1 MPYCPE
7 CSASVPQGVERC
19 PVCSAALVDTPTT
32 GENYPGPPE
41 IDVKALERLLAA
53 ALAPRYELLKLLGAG
68 GMGAVFLA
76 REVALKRLVAVKV
89 LAPLLAADPPARAR
103 FQREARAAA
112 ALSHPNVVRVY
123 AVGATRG
130 KVPYIVMQYVEGMA
144 LTEWMRHRGR
154 VPERDAR
161 RIIGEVASAL
171 AAAHARDLVHRDVK
185 PANVLIEAETGR
197 AFVADFGVSAALS
210 PAGRQ
215 ETKLT
220 ATGMIVGTPPYMSP
234 EQVAGDPVTPKC
246 DIYSLGVM
254 AYELLTGA
262 LPFTATTMAGWAA
275 AHLRDTP
282 EPLTKRR
289 SEVTPQLARAVQ
301 RCLAK
306 APDDRPAAADVARA
320 LLPSLDTEIR
330 WPPPGLGNLLGR
342 GASAARELLLTAAAG
357 LLVLVAL
364 AFTPDVLQVH
374 ERWLS
379 RFGSGLL
386 AGSAGTQ
393 PLPDSSQISFFI
405 WQSALILG
413 SAVFLLGVFYLAAVA
428 YWLRR
433 ATRYRA
439 VGWTWPTLLDVAV
452 DRDGRS
458 GALLAGGGELGFLDQ
473 FERHAIL
480 RARRRRVAWLL
491 AGALWLFLVLGLWIG
506 ASVLGLLSADGA
518 ASLAGPGALAFTLVP
533 LLACLIAADLATLVE
548 RRLLGPV
555 SAQQSVSVTP
565 VEVEEWYKSVPGGV
579 AGQPD
584 PRTYRRAAQIQGTAL
599 ATVLVAA
606 TAIAVGLGQVVL
618 SSIAAARFVQSA
630 APRAAVLHGMVRRLA
645 ATDPYAEAR
654 RLVAPYLPVPVSLPD
669 AAVRQLVR
677 QLFERDTLQPLPPAP
692 WVDPGLIGTGSRE
705 YVLHQAVRRAY
716 SRALPLETAALLDSV
731 SAHPTVQAFRA
742 LARASSVDLVG
753 ALLEGSSA
761 GMGGLNGASAALLLQ
776 AARLNTLGAI
786 ADLQRGDTAGAA
798 RRLGE
803 NAAVAEQLFRSPL
816 RARAA
821 YGLLRWEVLT
831 PLAALLEVEGW
842 TDEAGGLRATRDGL
856 VAALAA
862 PPRIGI
868 VGLAA
873 DAPHMPLFNGVIL
886 RSPLPE
892 GERIELLAAGW
903 AGLCAH
909 PAEILTGPARSR
921 TEGLLAVADSLG
933 SAHARDLVTLVGR
946 PWARPVTW
954 QKPSRGVVGA
964 LLDWGP
970 VGVATRIL
978 WCTSEERLA
987 R

>member
-1 MPYCPE
+1 MC
-7 CSASVPQGVERC
+7 G
-19 PVCSAALVDTPTT
+19 AALVDTPTT
-32 GENYPGPPE
+32 GEHVPGPPE
-41 IDVKALERLLAA
+41 IDVKALEKLLAA
-53 ALAPRYELLKLLGAG
+53 SLAPRYELLRLLGAG

-89 LAPLLAADPPARAR
+89 LAPVLAADAPARAR

-123 AVGATRG
+123 AVGATRT

-144 LTEWMRHRGR
+144 LTEWMRTRGR

-161 RIIGEVASAL
+161 RIIGEVAGAL
-171 AAAHARDLVHRDVK
+171 AASHARDLVHRDVK

-246 DIYSLGVM
+246 DIYSLGVL

-262 LPFTATTMAGWAA
+262 LPFTANTMAGWAA

-282 EPLTKRR
+282 EPVTKRR
-289 SEVTPQLARAVQ
+289 SELTPQLARVVQ
-301 RCLAK
+301 RCLSK
-306 APDDRPAAADVARA
+306 APSDRPPAAAVARA
-320 LLPSLDTEIR
+320 LLPSLETEIR
-330 WPPPGLGNLLGR
+330 WPPPGLGSLLGR
-342 GASAARELLLTAAAG
+342 GATAARELLLTAAAG

-364 AFTPDVLQVH
+364 AFTPDVLEVH

-379 RFGSGLL
+379 RFGTDLL
-386 AGSAGTQ
+386 AGGARTR
-393 PLPDSSQISFFI
+393 PLPDSSQVSFFI
-405 WQSALILG
+405 WQSTLILG
-413 SAVFLLGVFYLAAVA
+413 SAVFLLGVFYLAAAA

-433 ATRYRA
+433 AARYRA
-439 VGWTWPTLLDVAV
+439 AGWTWPTLLDVAV

-458 GALLAGGGELGFLDQ
+458 GALLAGGGELGFLDES
-473 FERHAIL
+473 ERRSIL
-480 RARRRRVAWLL
+480 RARRLRAAWLL
-491 AGALWLFLVLGLWIG
+491 AAALWLFLVLGVWIA
-506 ASVLGLLSADGA
+506 ASVLGLPGDNGP
-518 ASLAGPGALAFTLVP
+518 ASLAGPGALGIALAP

-555 SAQQSVSVTP
+555 SARHSISATP
-565 VEVEEWYKSVPGGV
+565 VEVEEWYQSVPGGA

-584 PRTYRRAAQIQGTAL
+584 PRTYRRAAQLQAAAL
-599 ATVLVAA
+599 ATALGAA
-606 TAIAVGLGQVVL
+606 TVIAGGLGEVVL
-618 SSIAAARFVQSA
+618 ASIAAARFVQSA
-630 APRAAVLHGMVRRLA
+630 APRAAELHGMARRLA
-645 ATDPYAEAR
+645 ASDPYAEVR
-654 RLVAPYLPVPVSLPD
+654 RLLAPYLPEQVALPE
-669 AAVRQLVR
+669 AAARQMVR

-692 WVDPGLIGTGSRE
+692 WVDPGRIATGSRE
-705 YVLHQAVRRAY
+705 YVLQQAVRSGY
-716 SRALPLETAALLDSV
+716 HQALPPETTALLDSGAAHPTVVAFRNLAHARSVDLFAALLDGPIADAESLP
-731 SAHPTVQAFRA
+731 APP
-742 LARASSVDLVG
+742 
-753 ALLEGSSA
+753 
-761 GMGGLNGASAALLLQ
+761 AALLLQ

-786 ADLQRGDTAGAA
+786 ADIQRGDTNGAA

-803 NAAVAEQLFRSPL
+803 NAAVAEQLL
-816 RARAA
+816 RAPHLSRAA

-831 PLAALLEVEGW
+831 PLALLLEVQGW
-842 TDEAGGLRATRDGL
+842 TDQAGALRAARDGL
-856 VAALAA
+856 VTALAA
-862 PPRIGI
+862 PPRVGI
-868 VGLAA
+868 AGLAA
-873 DAPHMPLFNGVIL
+873 DAPPMPMFNGMIL

-892 GERIELLAAGW
+892 GERLELLAAGW

-909 PAEILTGPARSR
+909 PAEIITGPSRSR
-921 TEGLLAVADSLG
+921 SQMLLAVADSLD
-933 SAHARDLVTLVGR
+933 SPHARDVVILSGR
-946 PWARPVTW
+946 PWARPMTW
-954 QKPSRGVVGA
+954 QQESRGVMGA

-978 WCTSEERLA
+978 WCSSEERLT